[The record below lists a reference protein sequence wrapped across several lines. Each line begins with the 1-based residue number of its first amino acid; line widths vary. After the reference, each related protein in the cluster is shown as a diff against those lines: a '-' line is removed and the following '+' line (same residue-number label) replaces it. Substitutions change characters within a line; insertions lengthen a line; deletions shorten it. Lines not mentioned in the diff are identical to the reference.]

1 MRKQQ
6 ESTSALRP
14 RDPFYGDFMLSR
26 PSLFRQLLGDVW
38 GDLPQLSSPELPV
51 PAIDIHENDKAYVV
65 TAELAGCK
73 PEDVTVEE
81 ARNGDTVIPG
91 RALIAPGNRHIL
103 LKRSGARY
111 YVEVKDGPLVCRH
124 RPSVDV
130 LFRSAS
136 RYAGK
141 NAIGVI
147 MTGMGDDGARGMLEM
162 KQQGAFTIAQDEE
175 SCIVFGMSYNFV

>member
-38 GDLPQLSSPELPV
+38 GDLPQHSSPELPV

-73 PEDVTVEE
+73 PEDVTVEVH
-81 ARNGDTVIPG
+81 D
-91 RALIAPGNRHIL
+91 
-103 LKRSGARY
+103 
-111 YVEVKDGPLVCRH
+111 
-124 RPSVDV
+124 
-130 LFRSAS
+130 
-136 RYAGK
+136 
-141 NAIGVI
+141 
-147 MTGMGDDGARGMLEM
+147 GMLSIRGE
-162 KQQGAFTIAQDEE
+162 KKSERAEKTDQARWTERSYGAFHRSFRLAPDAAQDRIDASFKNGVLTVEIAKTEE
-175 SCIVFGMSYNFV
+175 NKPKVVRVKS